1 MRPETPALAWR
12 TRAGYATAGMLLPFL
27 LSVLARATA
36 DSDQSLFRRVA
47 AREAQALRILY
58 DRCAGVALGV
68 ALRILRNRTEAE
80 DVVQEAFL
88 EAWKR
93 AGTFDARRGSATAFV
108 LSIARSRALD
118 RVRSRGSTE
127 RALSSLGREDGP
139 PVPLPIESAEHR
151 QDRDRVQAALATL
164 PAEQR
169 QVLELAYF
177 EGLTQREIADRLKDP
192 LGTVKTRARLA
203 LEKLAVLLAD
213 RAEP

>member
-1 MRPETPALAWR
+1 MRRALAWHA
-12 TRAGYATAGMLLPFL
+12 RAGYATAGMLLPFL
-27 LSVLARATA
+27 FAVLARVAAAA
-36 DSDQSLFRRVA
+36 DETLFRRVA
-47 AREAQALRILY
+47 ARDAQALRILY

-93 AGTFDARRGSATAFV
+93 AQTFDAQRGSATAFV

-118 RVRSRGSTE
+118 RVRSRGSSE
-127 RALSSLGREDGP
+127 RALSSLGREDET

-151 QDRDRVQAALATL
+151 QDRDRIQAALATL
-164 PAEQR
+164 PPEQR

-177 EGLTQREIADRLKDP
+177 EGLTQREIAERLSDP

-203 LEKLAVLLAD
+203 LEKLAALLGDA
-213 RAEP
+213 P

>member
-1 MRPETPALAWR
+1 MRATLRALAR
-12 TRAGYATAGMLLPFL
+12 PAAARYATTGMLLPVL
-27 LSVLARATA
+27 LAVLARFTA
-36 DSDQSLFRRVA
+36 SADESLFRRVA
-47 AREAQALRILY
+47 ERDSQALRVLY
-58 DRCAGVALGV
+58 DRCAGVALGM

-118 RVRSRGSTE
+118 RVRSRGSSD
-127 RALSSLGREDGP
+127 RALASLGREDET

-151 QDRDRVQAALATL
+151 QDRDRIQAALATL
-164 PAEQR
+164 PPEQR

-177 EGLTQREIADRLKDP
+177 EGLTQREIAERLSDP

-203 LEKLAVLLAD
+203 LEKLAALLG
-213 RAEP
+213 EPS